1 MEVECGEL
9 WLYFP
14 FRFAACHA
22 VIRRFLRTLSVFPF
36 IYFGQRTEM
45 LIKRTSLQQL
55 DVLRFRSAFTWSF
68 SAGWFQVY

>member
-1 MEVECGEL
+1 MALLPV
-9 WLYFP
+9 P
-14 FRFAACHA
+14 FRCMSRGDTAF
-22 VIRRFLRTLSVFPF
+22 FENTLSVFPF
-36 IYFGQRTEM
+36 IYFGQQTEM